1 MKRMR
6 ISMITKVSIAVI
18 TLGIL
23 FTLLFLQFVVNLFA
37 ESSREMHMAEL
48 TDLADAACD
57 QMDSL
62 ADRFRLLAMNC
73 ADLKAL
79 TTGDREKIEATLE
92 NFAATN
98 SEWVEFAYFVDTQ
111 DNVYCSSPL
120 KLSVLQR
127 TMQYDRPSQVAA
139 EHGASPVVS
148 FTEPYRSSMMTAT
161 TVAVCCT
168 VYRGD
173 GRGLTRVGDVVGTV
187 ILEINL
193 NALGENMKQ
202 TVMLRGMH
210 FMLVSGQNRLMF
222 SNPEHSFE
230 YRWDETLLERM
241 IGAPA
246 GWSTLEDCAGKP
258 YWACRCESPYTG
270 WAMVVLM
277 DESTTF
283 QSISE
288 LTHYTIRNSVILF
301 VVLTLTM
308 IALMSHFL
316 RTIRR
321 LAEEMRAVQ
330 ACTTVPR
337 HVPLERNDEV
347 GDLSRNYARML
358 DRIRSLMEEQTNLER
373 QRHEAELSVFQSQI
387 NPHFLYNTLNCI
399 GALVQQ
405 GTAEKVPQAISAL
418 IRLLALSMDKTEKM
432 IPLETEAA
440 CLSGYLD
447 ILSMRYG
454 EKFSLTVMIDPELEE
469 CLVPKLLLQPIVEN
483 AVFHGILPSMRK
495 GMIVVRAE
503 RRGGDLL
510 ITVTDDG
517 VGIPQEK
524 IRRLLSQ
531 PVTKDSDE
539 GKFRFRSIGLY
550 NTLNRI
556 RLAFGEGYG
565 IQIHSA
571 ESVGT
576 CVEIRLPYI
585 GKQNEEETL

>member
-1 MKRMR
+1 MKRIR
-6 ISMITKVSIAVI
+6 ISMITKVSFSVI
-18 TLGIL
+18 VLGIL

-37 ESSREMHMAEL
+37 ESSREMHMSEL
-48 TDLADAACD
+48 TALADAACD

-62 ADRFRLLAMNC
+62 AERFRLLAVNC
-73 ADLKAL
+73 ANLPPL
-79 TTGDREKIEATLE
+79 TTGDREKIEATLKSFVE
-92 NFAATN
+92 TN
-98 SEWVEFAYFVDTQ
+98 SEWVKFAYFVDTQ
-111 DNVYCSSPL
+111 SDVYCSSPL
-120 KLSVLQR
+120 ELAVLQR
-127 TMQYDRPSQVAA
+127 TMQYDYPVQLAA
-139 EHGASPVVS
+139 GHDLSLAVS
-148 FTEPYRSSMMTAT
+148 FSEPYRSSMMTGM
-161 TVAVCCT
+161 TVAVCCN
-168 VYRGD
+168 VYQGD
-173 GRGLTRVGDVVGTV
+173 GRGLIGAGDAAGTV

-202 TVMLRGMH
+202 AVMLKGMR
-210 FMLVSGQNRLMF
+210 FMLVSRENRLMF
-222 SNPEHSFE
+222 SNPENSFD
-230 YRWDETLLERM
+230 YRWDGTLFENL
-241 IGAPA
+241 INAPS
-246 GWSTLEDCAGKP
+246 GWSSLEDHSEKQ
-258 YWACRCESPYTG
+258 YWACRRESTSTG
-270 WAMVVLM
+270 WAMVVLL

-288 LTHYTIRNSVILF
+288 LVQYTIRNSVMLF

-308 IALMSHFL
+308 IVLMSHFL
-316 RTIRR
+316 RAIRN
-321 LAEEMRAVQ
+321 LAEEMKAAQ
-330 ACTTVPR
+330 ECKSVPK
-337 HVPLERNDEV
+337 HVPLKRNDEI
-347 GDLSRNYARML
+347 GDLSRNYAKML
-358 DRIRSLMEEQTNLER
+358 DRIRSLMEEQNNLER

-454 EKFSLTVMIDPELEE
+454 EKFSLTVMIDPELQE

-483 AVFHGILPSMRK
+483 AVFHGILPIMRK

-503 RRGGDLL
+503 RRDTDLF

-531 PVTKDSDE
+531 PVPKNSDE

-556 RLAFGEGYG
+556 RLAFGDDYG

-585 GKQNEEETL
+585 ERQKEEETT